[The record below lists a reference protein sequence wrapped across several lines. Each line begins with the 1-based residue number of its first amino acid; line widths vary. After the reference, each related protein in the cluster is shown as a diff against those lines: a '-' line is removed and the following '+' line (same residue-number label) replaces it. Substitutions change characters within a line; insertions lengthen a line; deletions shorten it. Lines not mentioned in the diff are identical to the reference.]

1 MALLVKHFIVRIT
14 KICPYKTVYRLS
26 NLHIKLKLT
35 KILLNAH
42 CMKHLIGQKVCFNNK

>member
-1 MALLVKHFIVRIT
+1 M
-14 KICPYKTVYRLS
+14 YKTVYGLS

-42 CMKHLIGQKVCFNNK
+42 CMKHLIGLKIVFQQ